1 MSEFTIDGPLEASTT
16 FGCGHLT
23 ITTSQDG
30 TASATVGPLD
40 PSDARATALAERA
53 SIRLEGRVLHVDAHE
68 RGWRQSSARLDVRLA
83 LPAGSDV
90 TVAAGQLTFSAEDP
104 LGAINVKVGDMTMDV
119 GDATSI
125 AIMSGRTTLRSGSVG
140 DVSLQAGQATVDLQ
154 RTSGKVRVKGAAVD
168 FDLREVGSGDV
179 VVETATGHAEVGVTR
194 GTLVQL
200 DLTSRTGVVRCDIPL
215 EDGAGG
221 ESGAA
226 LRLKLKSATGS
237 IVVSQAGAA

>member
-1 MSEFTIDGPLEASTT
+1 MTDFTIDGPVEVSAT

-23 ITTSQDG
+23 VTTSPVG
-30 TASATVGPLD
+30 TASATVAALD
-40 PSDARATALAERA
+40 PADTQAVALAARA

-83 LPAGSDV
+83 LPAASNV
-90 TVAAGQLTFSAEDP
+90 AVAAGQLTFTAEDP
-104 LGAINVKVGDMTMDV
+104 LGDISVKVGDMTMDV
-119 GDATSI
+119 GDVTSI
-125 AIMSGRTTLRSGSVG
+125 AIMSGRTTLRGGSVG
-140 DVSLQAGQATVDLQ
+140 DVSLRAGQATIDLQ
-154 RTSGKVRVKGAAVD
+154 RTTGKVRVKGAAVNL
-168 FDLREVGSGDV
+168 DLHEVGSGDV
-179 VVETATGHAEVGVTR
+179 VIETATGHAEVGVTK
-194 GTLVQL
+194 GTMVQL

-221 ESGAA
+221 EPGAA